1 MTVDDYPFGYH
12 ASDEYN
18 YDPSRECFHVE
29 VEEIA
34 PGDAT
39 PVEQGT
45 HAPRQ

>member
-1 MTVDDYPFGYH
+1 MIVDDYPFGYH
-12 ASDEYN
+12 ASVEDN

-34 PGDAT
+34 PGHAT

-45 HAPRQ
+45 HASCQ